1 MLAVAAR
8 ASLLACLIALDVSAP
23 ARNALELAVAQA
35 GVPAW
40 LQPTAV
46 VGLAAL
52 ALGAAGEILAFP
64 FLFRADWLLARRYGL
79 SRARFGAWWREH
91 ARTALLTCAA
101 WVAGAVF
108 VYAAIGFS
116 ATRWWLVAG
125 ATYGAGTV
133 ALALIG
139 PILLRPAPRTRP
151 LARRGLTARLEDL
164 ARRVGAPVIGVH
176 AWPDG
181 EASRPNAALV
191 GVGSARRVLLS
202 DTLVSDYSDA
212 EIEVVLAHELAHHL
226 HRDIWK
232 TMAFRAAV
240 VCGAC
245 WIGGRA
251 LAELGP
257 TLGLSGAAD
266 AAGLPALALLVGGA
280 AAATLPAANLLSRR
294 HERRADRFA
303 LDVTGNHEAFVSG
316 LRRMGRE
323 HLVEERPT
331 RLVKWCFHSHPTVAD
346 RVAEARRHRALT
358 RRDGPVRG
366 APTRPVPG
374 QRHTGVARPRHSRR
388 AHPGQG
394 VRETPDARR
403 AR

>member
-8 ASLLACLIALDVSAP
+8 AGLLACLIALDVGAP
-23 ARNALELAVAQA
+23 ARSTLELAVVQA
-35 GVPAW
+35 GLPAW
-40 LQPTAV
+40 LQPPAV

-52 ALGAAGEILAFP
+52 VLGAAGEILAFP

-79 SRARFGAWWREH
+79 SRARFGAWWRAH
-91 ARTALLTCAA
+91 SRSALLTCMA
-101 WVAGAVF
+101 WVAGAVL

-116 ATRWWLVAG
+116 ATRWWLVVG
-125 ATYGAGTV
+125 AAYGAGTV
-133 ALALIG
+133 ALALLG

-151 LARRGLTARLEDL
+151 LARHGLTARLEDL

-176 AWPDG
+176 AWPEG

-202 DTLVSDYSDA
+202 DPLVADYSDA

-232 TMAFRAAV
+232 TIAFRAAV

-251 LAELGP
+251 LVELGP
-257 TLGLSGAAD
+257 TLGLSGAGD

-280 AAATLPAANLLSRR
+280 AAVALPAANLLSRR

-316 LRRMGRE
+316 LRRMGTE
-323 HLVEERPT
+323 HLVEEHPT
-331 RLVKWCFHSHPTVAD
+331 RLVKWCFHSHPTVAE
-346 RVAEARRHRALT
+346 RVAEARRHRTLT
-358 RRDGPVRG
+358 RRDD
-366 APTRPVPG
+366 PVPRIAAPRSVPRAAVH
-374 QRHTGVARPRHSRR
+374 RHAGVARPRHSRR
-388 AHPGQG
+388 AHPSQG
-394 VRETPDARR
+394 
-403 AR
+403 

>member
-8 ASLLACLIALDVSAP
+8 ASLLACLITLDAALP
-23 ARNALELAVAQA
+23 ASSALEQAVAQA

-79 SRARFGAWWREH
+79 SRARIGAWWRAH
-91 ARTALLTCAA
+91 ARTALLTSVA
-101 WVAGAVF
+101 WAVGAVF

-116 ATRWWLVAG
+116 ATHWWLVVG

-133 ALALIG
+133 ALALLG
-139 PILLRPAPRTRP
+139 PSLLRPAPRTRP

-164 ARRVGAPVIGVH
+164 AQRVGAPVIGVH
-176 AWPDG
+176 AWPEG
-181 EASRPNAALV
+181 AASRPNAALV

-202 DTLVSDYSDA
+202 DTLVADYSDA
-212 EIEVVLAHELAHHL
+212 EIEVVLAHELAHHV

-232 TMAFRAAV
+232 TIAFRSAV

-245 WIGGRA
+245 WIAGRA

-266 AAGLPALALLVGGA
+266 AAGLPALALCVGGA
-280 AAATLPAANLLSRR
+280 VTAALPAANLLSRR

-316 LRRMGRE
+316 LRRMGTE
-323 HLVEERPT
+323 HLAEERPT

-346 RVAEARRHRALT
+346 RVAEARRHRART
-358 RRDGPVRG
+358 RRVR
-366 APTRPVPG
+366 A
-374 QRHTGVARPRHSRR
+374 
-388 AHPGQG
+388 
-394 VRETPDARR
+394 
-403 AR
+403 

>member
-8 ASLLACLIALDVSAP
+8 AGLLACLIALDVAAP
-23 ARNALELAVAQA
+23 ARSALELAVAQA

-52 ALGAAGEILAFP
+52 ALAAAGEFLAFP

-79 SRARFGAWWREH
+79 SRARFGAWWRAH
-91 ARTALLTCAA
+91 ARTALLTCVA
-101 WVAGAVF
+101 WVLGAVF

-116 ATRWWLVAG
+116 ATHWWLVVG

-133 ALALIG
+133 ALALLG
-139 PILLRPAPRTRP
+139 PILLSPAPRTRP

-164 ARRVGAPVIGVH
+164 ARRAGAPVIGVH
-176 AWPDG
+176 AWPEG

-202 DTLVSDYSDA
+202 DTLVADYSDE
-212 EIEVVLAHELAHHL
+212 EIEVVLAHELAHHV

-240 VCGAC
+240 ACGAC

-257 TLGLSGAAD
+257 SLGLSGAAD
-266 AAGLPALALLVGGA
+266 AAGLPALALFVGGA
-280 AAATLPAANLLSRR
+280 VAATLPAANLLSRR

-316 LRRMGRE
+316 IRRMGRE

-331 RLVKWCFHSHPTVAD
+331 RLVKWCFHSHPTVAE

-358 RRDGPVRG
+358 RRDGPVRRG
-366 APTRPVPG
+366 GPTRPEPG
-374 QRHTGVARPRHSRR
+374 
-388 AHPGQG
+388 
-394 VRETPDARR
+394 R
-403 AR
+403 ARAIATRESRARDPRGAPARAGSLRRP